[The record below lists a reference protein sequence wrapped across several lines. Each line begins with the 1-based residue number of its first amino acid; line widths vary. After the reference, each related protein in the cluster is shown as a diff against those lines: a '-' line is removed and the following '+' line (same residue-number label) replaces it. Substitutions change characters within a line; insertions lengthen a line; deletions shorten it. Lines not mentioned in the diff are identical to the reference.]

1 MCTREDIRSL
11 EPCLIKLFSANLVLS
26 LLSDPAP
33 RRAAETDEKRP
44 SQPPKQLHERALRR
58 VRHAPTFASKEASV
72 LDVVASLQ
80 TEVQRWSKPRLRHVA
95 LVPSLHLCRSYI
107 VSSVA
112 S

>member
-58 VRHAPTFASKEASV
+58 VRHTPSATFAPKEASV
-72 LDVVASLQ
+72 LDVVASL
-80 TEVQRWSKPRLRHVA
+80 
-95 LVPSLHLCRSYI
+95 
-107 VSSVA
+107 
-112 S
+112 